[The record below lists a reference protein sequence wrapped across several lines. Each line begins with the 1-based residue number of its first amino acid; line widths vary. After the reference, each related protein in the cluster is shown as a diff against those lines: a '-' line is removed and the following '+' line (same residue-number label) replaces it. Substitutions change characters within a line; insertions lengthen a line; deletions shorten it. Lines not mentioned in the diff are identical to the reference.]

1 MKSSHMLAVAA
12 LGFASPGYAQQDAHA
27 AHHEQAAVATVDGE
41 VRKIDREQSKIT
53 LKHGPIAN
61 LEMPGMTMVFR
72 VSDPKMLGTLKEGD
86 KVKFAADKINGAYTV
101 TALEIVK

>member
-1 MKSSHMLAVAA
+1 MKSSHIFAVVAVSFAA
-12 LGFASPGYAQQDAHA
+12 LGYAQQDVHA

-53 LKHGPIAN
+53 LKHAPIAN

-72 VSDPKMLGTLKEGD
+72 VSDPKMLEVLKEGD
-86 KVKFAADKINGAYTV
+86 KVKFVADKINGAYTV
-101 TALEIVK
+101 TAMEIVK

>member
-1 MKSSHMLAVAA
+1 MKSSRIIAVVALSFAA
-12 LGFASPGYAQQDAHA
+12 LGYAQQDVHA

-72 VSDPKMLGTLKEGD
+72 VSDPKMLEVLKEGD
-86 KVKFAADKINGAYTV
+86 KVKFVADKINGAYTV
-101 TALEIVK
+101 TAMEIVK